1 MAAPSYPPGTQTVGL
16 SQMNAAPTGMTTG
29 ITTNPFSPYF
39 GEPPRELKLNP
50 YSLYGRE
57 NWALPEAYKGS
68 NMFMTQ
74 LMITVIKD
82 EDLWPTRVVLPI
94 RITESEQEIAWDE
107 VVFNN
112 HLLGP
117 VPEEGVSRLVTQS
130 TSERK
135 DHYVRY
141 GIALILEHGF
151 MKTPKGQ
158 ESYRMN
164 IMQIR
169 NATLETMYFG
179 VIEALLKSK
188 QYSNAWMRRYGQMAR
203 SGSALRGYIGEEVA
217 MYMVVQKSEHG
228 FDILDTRAK
237 KQMRLSNV
245 TPDTW
250 VLPEGLGTYLALVRP
265 ENNTYLLKGPEGV
278 ANYNS
283 ALNAAPV
290 SSIRQMAANSCQVFE
305 SKSFDMPSAP
315 QAIDPL
321 VRNVSIGEY
330 NTMCDTVSDMVDPE
344 RYKSFMRDIFVYNEN
359 RDDFSRISLRAALK
373 ACCRFDSGDNLYF
386 PPAFGMG
393 SMAKDDPFMMPNGQP
408 CYVFGDMSKMNLSD
422 ETLKKLAE
430 SVAAKFPV
438 PNHAVQGA
446 EAATFLAQMQ
456 MVFPQCRLFDPVYQA
471 NVGGFVNNAVTLVP
485 GGLRGAGGALQ
496 NNDPIAP
503 LPIGQPGLS
512 TPYADIRAKIHDV
525 IKTTDEP
532 SPSEMALN
540 NSTIDKFMSKVEHAA
555 HAPLPA
561 RLGDAS
567 QATTE
572 AVGRLLA
579 AFQQLKDIAKNATP
593 AWTKHF
599 AFAMHKCLLAFAQ
612 GAGFDLTA
620 LTGQVRA
627 CVGDAVRLAQL
638 QGSSTDVIAAIPL
651 AATPPAAG
659 VVPFAGQ
666 TTNIGAEH
674 RFGAL
679 RRQTGHEG
687 TVGEFA
693 DDVYDSQRTGQTAA
707 FKTRFQEIMDNM
719 FPGVV
724 AADTK
729 DQHMRAIILTFL
741 HTPICEKAL
750 ANLIDKDIFFPFD
763 FLLFR
768 PRITHQMA
776 TGILLKAGSDT
787 GETLVGHADFQLAD
801 DVVRKMHYGNFTL
814 YSKSI
819 VYKSD
824 NVFLAENILANGY
837 VGGNDV
843 SMNTLQSLQSGDQPR
858 SMFVALVPL
867 LGSENSEGTTSVSAL
882 GQYPNPLDITG
893 KFANGVPH
901 LANLDMEV
909 GNPQGLEHYP
919 GASFYAMTFGMNN
932 SNQTF
937 NQEYV
942 YAEMNTQNTICFQG
956 HQTMFNPAENKWDMT
971 IVNTGHF
978 GDRIYSGCGRV
989 RRGQMKFLEP
999 VSYTTQFGSTK
1010 SLTVVGA

>member
-1 MAAPSYPPGTQTVGL
+1 
-16 SQMNAAPTGMTTG
+16 
-29 ITTNPFSPYF
+29 
-39 GEPPRELKLNP
+39 
-50 YSLYGRE
+50 
-57 NWALPEAYKGS
+57 
-68 NMFMTQ
+68 
-74 LMITVIKD
+74 
-82 EDLWPTRVVLPI
+82 
-94 RITESEQEIAWDE
+94 
-107 VVFNN
+107 
-112 HLLGP
+112 
-117 VPEEGVSRLVTQS
+117 
-130 TSERK
+130 
-135 DHYVRY
+135 
-141 GIALILEHGF
+141 
-151 MKTPKGQ
+151 
-158 ESYRMN
+158 MN

-237 KQMRLSNV
+237 KQMRLTNV

-265 ENNTYLLKGPEGV
+265 ENNAYLLKGPEGV

-305 SKSFDMPSAP
+305 SKSFDMPGAP

-321 VRNVSIGEY
+321 VRNVSVGEY

-393 SMAKDDPFMMPNGQP
+393 SMVKDDPFMMPNGQP
-408 CYVFGDMSKMNLSD
+408 CYVFGDMSKMHLSD

-430 SVAAKFPV
+430 SVGSKFPV
-438 PNHAVQGA
+438 PNHAVEGA
-446 EAATFLAQMQ
+446 GAATFEAQMR
-456 MVFPQCRLFDPVYQA
+456 MVFPQCRLFDQVYTA
-471 NVGGFVNNAVTLVP
+471 NVGGFVRNAVNFAAGVAQ
-485 GGLRGAGGALQ
+485 RGNGQLQ
-496 NNDPIAP
+496 NGNNDAAIPT
-503 LPIGQPGLS
+503 LPIGP
-512 TPYADIRAKIHDV
+512 TYPEIRAKIHDV

-540 NSTIDKFMSKVEHAA
+540 NSTIDKFMAKVEHAPEDQNTA
-555 HAPLPA
+555 N
-561 RLGDAS
+561 
-567 QATTE
+567 
-572 AVGRLLA
+572 AVGKMLG
-579 AFQQLKDIAKNATP
+579 AFQQLKDVAKSATP

-612 GAGFDLTA
+612 GNGNDLGQ
-620 LTGQVRA
+620 LTTQVHA
-627 CVGDAVRLAQL
+627 CIGDQGRLGQL
-638 QGSSTDVIAAIPL
+638 QGTSADVIFAIP
-651 AATPPAAG
+651 AAAG
-659 VVPFAGQ
+659 AGAGGAGAGAAARP

-687 TVGEFA
+687 TVGEFD
-693 DDVYDSQRTGQTAA
+693 DDVYRDPRSGPTAA
-707 FKTRFQEIMDNM
+707 FKTRFQE
-719 FPGVV
+719 VV
-724 AADTK
+724 DMYGTVNPDTK
-729 DQHMRAIILTFL
+729 EQHLRAIILTFL
-741 HTPICEKAL
+741 HTPISEKAL
-750 ANLIDKDIFFPFD
+750 ANLVDKDIFFPFD

-776 TGILLKAGSDT
+776 TGVLLKAGSET

-858 SMFVALVPL
+858 SMYVALVPL
-867 LGSENSEGTTSVSAL
+867 LGSETSEGTTSVSAL
-882 GQYPNPLDITG
+882 GQYANPLDITG

-901 LANLDMEV
+901 LANLDMEI

-937 NQEYV
+937 NSEYV

-971 IVNTGHF
+971 VTNTGHF
-978 GDRIYSGCGRV
+978 GDRIYAGCGRV
-989 RRGQMKFLEP
+989 RRGQMKYLEP

>member
-1 MAAPSYPPGTQTVGL
+1 
-16 SQMNAAPTGMTTG
+16 
-29 ITTNPFSPYF
+29 
-39 GEPPRELKLNP
+39 
-50 YSLYGRE
+50 
-57 NWALPEAYKGS
+57 
-68 NMFMTQ
+68 
-74 LMITVIKD
+74 
-82 EDLWPTRVVLPI
+82 
-94 RITESEQEIAWDE
+94 
-107 VVFNN
+107 
-112 HLLGP
+112 
-117 VPEEGVSRLVTQS
+117 
-130 TSERK
+130 
-135 DHYVRY
+135 
-141 GIALILEHGF
+141 
-151 MKTPKGQ
+151 
-158 ESYRMN
+158 
-164 IMQIR
+164 
-169 NATLETMYFG
+169 
-179 VIEALLKSK
+179 
-188 QYSNAWMRRYGQMAR
+188 MAR

-330 NTMCDTVSDMVDPE
+330 NTMCDTVSDIVDPE

-373 ACCRFDSGDNLYF
+373 ACCRFDSEDNLYF

-408 CYVFGDMSKMNLSD
+408 CYVFGDMSKMHLSD
-422 ETLKKLAE
+422 ETLTKLAE
-430 SVAAKFPV
+430 SVMAKYPLMIAAAGGAPA
-438 PNHAVQGA
+438 PSHAVQA
-446 EAATFLAQMQ
+446 NAAAFQGQMNNL
-456 MVFPQCRLFDPVYQA
+456 FPQCRLFDRVYSD
-471 NVGGFVNNAVTLVP
+471 NVGDFVHTAITLAPVP
-485 GGLRGAGGALQ
+485 VRGAGNLANGNA
-496 NNDPIAP
+496 DPAIPTLA
-503 LPIGQPGLS
+503 IGP
-512 TPYADIRAKIHDV
+512 TFAEIRAKIHDV

-540 NSTIDKFMSKVEHAA
+540 NSTIDKFMAKVEHAPEVQNTA
-555 HAPLPA
+555 
-561 RLGDAS
+561 D
-567 QATTE
+567 
-572 AVGRLLA
+572 AVGSMLG
-579 AFQQLKDIAKNATP
+579 AFQQLKDIAKSATP

-612 GAGFDLTA
+612 GGANDLGP
-620 LTGQVRA
+620 LTTQVRD
-627 CVGDAVRLAQL
+627 CVLNGAVPPAAGGAPVPRQTLL
-638 QGSSTDVIAAIPL
+638 QGSSADVIAAIP
-651 AATPPAAG
+651 AAG
-659 VVPFAGQ
+659 PAVGVVVGGAPALPL
-666 TTNIGAEH
+666 TTNIFGAEH

-687 TVGEFA
+687 TAGEFA
-693 DDVYDSQRTGQTAA
+693 DDVYDSQRNGQTAA
-707 FKTRFQEIMDNM
+707 FRTRFREITDKY
-719 FPGVV
+719 GVV
-724 AADTK
+724 DPDTK
-729 DQHMRAIILTFL
+729 KQHERAIILTFL

-750 ANLIDKDIFFPFD
+750 AKLIDMDIFFPFD

-837 VGGNDV
+837 ISGNDV

-893 KFANGVPH
+893 KFANGIPH

-937 NQEYV
+937 NSEYV

-978 GDRIYSGCGRV
+978 GDRIYAGCGRV
-989 RRGQMKFLEP
+989 RRGQMKYLEA